1 MKISRKGIIAA
12 LVCFMLIGTGTLFAA
27 FKYDNNK
34 IVNTASVY
42 PNQGKYKVEFKEN
55 GSLDS
60 LKTMYVDSTYNLSLK
75 DAPYVYKDGTVY
87 EWKAGDLNLATI
99 EDNGGGVILAG
110 I

>member
-12 LVCFMLIGTGTLFAA
+12 LVCFMLIGSGTLFAA
-27 FKYDNNK
+27 FKLDNNK

-99 EDNGGGVILAG
+99 EDNGGGLY
-110 I
+110 